1 MKKLTFFLRNEVDTL
16 SEMKLLLREWLLEA
30 FKMIKENSAHSQI
43 ETIIID
49 ASDKEKVIEAINAE
63 IDDVIKA
70 IKPRVI

>member
-1 MKKLTFFLRNEVDTL
+1 
-16 SEMKLLLREWLLEA
+16 
-30 FKMIKENSAHSQI
+30 MIKENSAHSQI

-49 ASDKEKVIEAINAE
+49 ASDREKVIEAINAE

>member
-1 MKKLTFFLRNEVDTL
+1 
-16 SEMKLLLREWLLEA
+16 MKLLLRAWFLEA
-30 FKMIKENSAHSQI
+30 FKMLKENSVHSQI

>member
-1 MKKLTFFLRNEVDTL
+1 
-16 SEMKLLLREWLLEA
+16 MKLLLRAWFLEA

-49 ASDKEKVIEAINAE
+49 ASDREKVIEAINAE